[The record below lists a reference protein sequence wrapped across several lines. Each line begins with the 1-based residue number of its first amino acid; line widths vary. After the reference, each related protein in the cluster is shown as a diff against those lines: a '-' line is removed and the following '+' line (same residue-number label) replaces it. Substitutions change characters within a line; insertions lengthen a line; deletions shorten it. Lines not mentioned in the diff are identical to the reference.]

1 MRRGRESVEGKYGRG
16 SMVPLSYVRL
26 QLLLLVVRPL
36 LVFQLAPLVM
46 LRLAKLVVAGAVDGD
61 AVGSRRLG

>member
-1 MRRGRESVEGKYGRG
+1 
-16 SMVPLSYVRL
+16 MVPLSYVRL

-36 LVFQLAPLVM
+36 LVLQLAPLVM